1 MSTNLVMRV
10 CHHSIGGYMVATTSA
25 RAISKRQPVLSDGI
39 VGTCTIQEVF
49 VACMPRGPLMPSE
62 CGCTFIAA
70 LHIGKSCT
78 PQRRYKSNDEAYTLG
93 EKQSEQN
100 PVLGTNGIVVASK
113 VARIRVTTN
122 EDILLIVLRLCARVC
137 YVVLLCCVVR
147 WWCLCL
153 SLSLSLCVRV
163 CVRARGYV
171 QCGCVQ

>member
-1 MSTNLVMRV
+1 
-10 CHHSIGGYMVATTSA
+10 MVATTSA
-25 RAISKRQPVLSDGI
+25 RAISKRQPVLSDGM

-49 VACMPRGPLMPSE
+49 VACTPRGPLMPSE

-100 PVLGTNGIVVASK
+100 PVLGTNGIVVAGK

-122 EDILLIVLRLCARVC
+122 EDILVIVLRLCARVLC
-137 YVVLLCCVVR
+137 CFVCVVVLWCCVVVLCCGVVLLCCVLLCCVVR
-147 WWCLCL
+147 
-153 SLSLSLCVRV
+153 
-163 CVRARGYV
+163 
-171 QCGCVQ
+171 